1 MKKDNILAFSIF
13 VISTLAFVIW
23 GFNYIPQYH
32 LILFILASIFGIFM
46 AFNIGGNDVANS
58 FGTSVG
64 AKTITIKQALIIAA
78 LFELSGAIFA
88 GGEVTKTI
96 RSGIVNFPDGLDP
109 MFFVIIMLASLL
121 SSGLWI
127 FIATK
132 KGLPVSTTH
141 SIIGGIVGASL
152 IMGFLNSSGS
162 EALSMVKWSGILKIA
177 LSWVISPVLGG
188 VVAYTIY
195 AYIDRKI
202 LRPSKA
208 LNEQIKN
215 IKKDRKNFKEGY
227 FSTLKEKPLEEQVK
241 ELNSIVLDDLD
252 DKEKVESFY
261 KTKLKEFREKEKV
274 IDVFAV
280 FRIHMPVLACIG
292 AMAIASMF
300 LFKGLSKISTLGIL
314 ENLWIVVILGSIGY
328 VTTFAIVKIV
338 RKSELNKTAD
348 RLFSWFQIFTA
359 SSFAFSH
366 GANDIANAVGPFA
379 GILDTLKNNAINAS
393 APVPFAVMAMF
404 GIALVIG
411 LWFLG
416 KEVISTVSSK
426 LAEIRPT
433 TGFSAEL
440 GASLV
445 ILLATW
451 LGIPVSSTHILIGA
465 VLGIGVY
472 NCNAN
477 WQTMKPIG
485 LAWIITLPAAG
496 IMSAVVFVIFK
507 FALGI

>member
-1 MKKDNILAFSIF
+1 MRRDDFLAFGIF
-13 VISTLAFVIW
+13 IISAFAFTIW
-23 GFNYIPQYH
+23 GLNYIPQYH
-32 LILFILASIFGIFM
+32 LILFMLASVFGIFM

-78 LFELSGAIFA
+78 LFELSGAIF
-88 GGEVTKTI
+88 GGAEVTKTI
-96 RSGIVNFPDGLDP
+96 RSGIVNFPNTLDP
-109 MFFVIIMLASLL
+109 MLFVIIMLASLL

-141 SIIGGIVGASL
+141 SIVGGIVGAS
-152 IMGFLNSSGS
+152 IMMGFLSFDSNG
-162 EALSMVKWSGILKIA
+162 ALSMVQWGKILQIA
-177 LSWVISPVLGG
+177 ASWIISPVLGG
-188 VVAYTIY
+188 VVAYIIY
-195 AYIDRKI
+195 AYIDAKI
-202 LRPSKA
+202 LKPSKL
-208 LNEQIKN
+208 LNKQIKD
-215 IKKDRKNFKEGY
+215 IKKDRKKFKETY
-227 FSTLKEKPLEEQVK
+227 FLGLKERPLEEQIK
-241 ELNSIVLDDLD
+241 ELSVIVLDDLD
-252 DKEKVESFY
+252 DKEKEESFY
-261 KTKLKEFREKEKV
+261 KNKLKEFREREKA
-274 IDVFAV
+274 IDVFSV
-280 FRIHMPVLACIG
+280 FKIHMPILACLG
-292 AMAIASMF
+292 AVAIASMF
-300 LFKGLSKISTLGIL
+300 LFKGLKNVNTLDVL
-314 ENLWIVVILGSIGY
+314 QSLWIIAILGSIGY

-338 RKSELNKTAD
+338 RKTELDKTAD

-366 GANDIANAVGPFA
+366 GANDIANAIGPFA
-379 GILDTLKNNAINAS
+379 GILDVLKNNTINES
-393 APVPFAVMAMF
+393 SPVPFAALAMF

-416 KEVISTVSSK
+416 KEVINTVGSK

-445 ILLATW
+445 ILIATW
-451 LGIPVSSTHILIGA
+451 FGIPVSSTHILIGA
-465 VLGIGVY
+465 VLGIGIY
-472 NCNAN
+472 NHNAN

-496 IMSAVVFVIFK
+496 IMSAIVFVVFKLI
-507 FALGI
+507 LGI

>member
-1 MKKDNILAFSIF
+1 MKKDNLLAFSIF
-13 VISTLAFVIW
+13 TISTLAFMIW

-64 AKTITIKQALIIAA
+64 AKTLTIKQALIIAA

-96 RSGIVNFPDGLDP
+96 RSGIVNFPKDNLEP
-109 MFFVIIMLASLL
+109 IFFVIIMISSLL

-141 SIIGGIVGASL
+141 SIVGGIVGASVM
-152 IMGFLNSSGS
+152 MGFLNFGGG
-162 EALSMVKWSGILKIA
+162 EALSMVKWGEILKIA
-177 LSWVISPVLGG
+177 VSWVISPVLGG
-188 VVAYTIY
+188 VVAYIIY
-195 AYIDRKI
+195 AYIDKKI
-202 LRPSKA
+202 LKPSKI
-208 LNEQIKN
+208 LNKQVKD
-215 IKKDRKNFKEGY
+215 IKKDRKKFKEGY
-227 FSTLKEKPLEEQVK
+227 FSNLKAKPLEEQVK
-241 ELNSIVLDDLD
+241 ELSAIVLDDLD
-252 DKEKVESFY
+252 DKEKEESFY
-261 KTKLKEFREKEKV
+261 KNKLKEFREKEKN
-274 IDVFAV
+274 IDIFSV

-292 AMAIASMF
+292 AMAIAAMF
-300 LFKGLSKISTLGIL
+300 LFKGLNNINTLGIL
-314 ENLWIVVILGSIGY
+314 QSLWIVAILGSIGY

-338 RKSELNKTAD
+338 RKTELDKTAD

-379 GILDTLKNNAINAS
+379 GILDTLRSNAINES
-393 APVPFAVMAMF
+393 SPVPFAVMAMF
-404 GIALVIG
+404 GVALVVG

-416 KEVISTVSSK
+416 KEVIGTVGSK

-445 ILLATW
+445 ILVATW

-472 NCNAN
+472 NRNAN

-496 IMSAVVFVIFK
+496 IMSALVFVIFD
-507 FALGI
+507 FAF